1 MASTAAHPRSASLLR
16 PRLPERIP
24 DLKRPWL
31 HLFGLLW
38 CAALVLAV
46 AGPVV
51 GTWSRLTS
59 PDLNSGLMIGSRAG
73 LVLSED
79 DLTRVRFPVGSAA
92 RAAGI
97 HPGYDIISI
106 NDVPI
111 ARIVPISEDG
121 IARPNDAT
129 DSDYAAFAPII
140 EGMEQV
146 DIDLRLR
153 TRDGQIRSYRVRT
166 GEHHI
171 EQDARRVGLSPM
183 LLSVVDLLH
192 VITYPF
198 LLFAAWVLHRR
209 KREDLTS
216 SILSLA
222 ILLTIAS
229 EQPAAAFLRDVLMV
243 PEWLH
248 QALYDL
254 GNIAL
259 LAGILLFPYG
269 RMRPRAVLGFIALLP
284 ILFFLKGDTY
294 RLTFI
299 LFMAVCVM
307 TLIWRL
313 RNTEPGD
320 THQQIK
326 WALFGFSGY
335 ALFLSLA
342 LIIDMSKL
350 GTSSFGTQILLEV
363 LGGLSFGLAFLCL
376 NLGLLVA
383 LMRFRLYD
391 AEAVISRSAS
401 FAIITLVLGGIFAAT
416 SEGVKELVLNVA
428 GRDAGSG
435 PVIFAAA
442 VATVLVNPAQQRIQS
457 WSENWF
463 QRDLVKL
470 RTQLPECARDMRET
484 ASLSELLDD
493 VLERIESGVRTTR
506 VAAMINGKVLKTR
519 GTSLEDAEAWASE
532 VNLECHQG
540 ICEISDRKF
549 PLRVPLVP
557 EHGDTRPLG
566 YVLVGPRPDGSVLSK
581 EELKTLVEVAEPV
594 ARAVRNVIKR
604 EKREGEVA
612 ATIRRH
618 EARIDELEAKLAGTA
633 GKRASPRAPKAPIKR
648 AHTAR

>member
-1 MASTAAHPRSASLLR
+1 MASQPATAGATPSLPR

-24 DLKRPWL
+24 DLRRPWL
-31 HLFGLLW
+31 QLFGLLW
-38 CAALVLAV
+38 YAAFLLAL
-46 AGPVV
+46 AGPLV
-51 GTWSRLTS
+51 GIWSRLAS
-59 PDLNSGLMIGSRAG
+59 PNQNSALMIGSRAG

-79 DLTRVRFPVGSAA
+79 DLTRVRFPVGAAA
-92 RAAGI
+92 RAAGVR
-97 HPGYDIISI
+97 PGDDIIAI

-111 ARIVPISEDG
+111 ARIVPISEQG

-140 EGMEQV
+140 EGVEQA
-146 DIDLRLR
+146 DLDLRLR
-153 TRDGQIRSYRVRT
+153 ARDGTIRAYRVRT
-166 GEHHI
+166 GEQHI
-171 EQDARRVGLSPM
+171 EQDARRLGLSPM

-229 EQPAAAFLRDVLMV
+229 EQPAAAFLRDVLAV

-248 QALYDL
+248 QRLYDL

-269 RMRPRAVLGFIALLP
+269 RLRPRAVLGFIALLP
-284 ILFFLKGDTY
+284 LLFFLKGDTY

-299 LFMAVCVM
+299 LFMAACVL

-313 RNTEPGD
+313 RHTQPGD

-342 LIIDMSKL
+342 LISDMSKL
-350 GTSSFGTQILLEV
+350 GVSGFVAQIMLEV
-363 LGGLSFGLAFLCL
+363 FGGLSFGLAFLCL

-401 FAIITLVLGGIFAAT
+401 FAMIALALGA
-416 SEGVKELVLNVA
+416 V
-428 GRDAGSG
+428 
-435 PVIFAAA
+435 FAAA
-442 VATVLVNPAQQRIQS
+442 SDGLKVVILNYTGQSSSTGPVVFAAAIATVLINPVQARIQA

-470 RTQLPECARDMRET
+470 RNDLPECARDMRET
-484 ASLSELLDD
+484 ASLAELLDD
-493 VLERIESGVRTTR
+493 VLERIETGVRTTR
-506 VAAMINGKVLKTR
+506 VAALINGKVLKTR
-519 GTSLEDAEAWASE
+519 GIALEEAEEWAASLD
-532 VNLECHQG
+532 LECQQP

-557 EHGDTRPLG
+557 AHGDTRSLG
-566 YVLVGPRPDGSVLSK
+566 HILIGPRPDGSILSK
-581 EELKTLVEVAEPV
+581 EEQKTLVEVAEPV
-594 ARAVRNVIKR
+594 SRAIRNVIKR
-604 EKREGEVA
+604 ERREHEVA
-612 ATIRRH
+612 ATIGAH
-618 EARIDELEAKLAGTA
+618 EARIAELETRLAEAA
-633 GKRASPRAPKAPIKR
+633 GKPGPTRASRR
-648 AHTAR
+648 L